1 MDSPVVT
8 ALVITGIGVPMLF
21 LALAMLC
28 GLMYA
33 LTALTREGREEGY
46 KGEGE
51 EGNKEGRKQ
60 GYKGEAGEQ
69 DLARQRAAI
78 VGVALA
84 RAEAECGR
92 PSRPEV
98 KETQSASHVSPW
110 WTLHH
115 QRQLARQPHTRKA
128 Q

>member
-1 MDSPVVT
+1 MEDPVIT
-8 ALVITGIGVPMLF
+8 SLVIAGIGVPMLF

-33 LTALTREGREEGY
+33 LTALTRERRGEGKREGKEGY
-46 KGEGE
+46 KEGE
-51 EGNKEGRKQ
+51 EQ
-60 GYKGEAGEQ
+60 GYKREAGEQ

-84 RAEAECGR
+84 RAEAEGGR
-92 PSRPEV
+92 PSRPEA
-98 KETQSASHVSPW
+98 KEAPSPGRVSPW

-115 QRQLARQPHTRKA
+115 QRQLGRQPHTRKA

>member
-33 LTALTREGREEGY
+33 LTALTRERRGEREGEGKEGYKEGGEEGY
-46 KGEGE
+46 D
-51 EGNKEGRKQ
+51 
-60 GYKGEAGEQ
+60 GEAGEQ

-78 VGVALA
+78 VGIALA
-84 RAEAECGR
+84 RAEAEGGR

-98 KETQSASHVSPW
+98 KETPSPGRVSPW

-115 QRQLARQPHTRKA
+115 QRQLGRQPHTRKA